1 MALVL
6 PETLAQ
12 SRKLVSR
19 LATCKAVK
27 VFFLSSISDSKNL
40 SQAIEDHSRDK
51 RTDVGSTDPFVSADK
66 DNAFCITAD

>member
-19 LATCKAVK
+19 LATCK
-27 VFFLSSISDSKNL
+27 LSKFSSDPSPTQKKDISR
-40 SQAIEDHSRDK
+40 AIEDHSWDK